1 MIIFVD
7 ETTYY
12 ENVNSGKQIVGTGIL
27 TVNDLNSVNATIEDA
42 FQTLIADPDIH
53 SPKTKAFDSRTL
65 NNRYFHACEDSKNG
79 HSAICASISK
89 NLVGDFHY
97 NYQQVTKGYENAFQD
112 TFLYAGVQV
121 STTRSP
127 VKMFIEQ
134 RTGFSRL
141 QASRLIEH
149 VFNAIEW
156 GTYELVAIP
165 KFFPECEISFV
176 GKDNQGIQITDFIM
190 WSKNRTRTN
199 PPNKIWES
207 RLKFTSKSSAGEIGQ
222 EIDQGDIVF
231 KRGVKHELHLGVYP
245 QDAFPLGTFRGNQ
258 HIVDLFIF
266 IDAQVRKF
274 ILEELTLTHIRAL
287 YEDISLA
294 FKNSSIFYNT
304 ETVRKIAS
312 CYIRI
317 FDMKPIYTEADNTA
331 EKFRELLLSKQ
342 LAGLVI
348 RKDLVHGT
356 RTAQFLAQ
364 AMRVVKNQ
372 N

>member
-12 ENVNSGKQIVGTGIL
+12 ENVNSGKQFVGTGIL
-27 TVNDLNSVNATIEDA
+27 TVDNLNSVDATIDEA

-53 SPKTKAFDSRTL
+53 SPKTKAFDSRTIT
-65 NNRYFHACEDSKNG
+65 NQYFHACEDSKNG
-79 HSAICASISK
+79 HSAICSSISK

-97 NYQQVTKGYENAFQD
+97 NYREVTDGYERAFQD

-127 VKMFIEQ
+127 VKMFIEK
-134 RTGFSRL
+134 RTGFSHL

-156 GTYELVAIP
+156 GAYELVAIP
-165 KFFPECEISFV
+165 KFFPDCEISFV
-176 GKDNQGIQITDFIM
+176 GKDNKGIQITDFIM
-190 WSKNRTRTN
+190 WAKNRMRTN

-222 EIDQGDIVF
+222 DIDQGDIVF
-231 KRGVKHELHLGVYP
+231 KRGVKHDLHLGVYP
-245 QDAFPLGTFRGNQ
+245 KDAFPLGTFKGNQ
-258 HIVDLFIF
+258 HLVDLFIF

-274 ILEELTLTHIRAL
+274 ILDEFNLTHIRVLYNDIAL
-287 YEDISLA
+287 AL
-294 FKNSSIFYNT
+294 KNNSFVYNT

-317 FDMKPIYTEADNTA
+317 FDMKPIYTDADKTA
-331 EKFRELLLSKQ
+331 ENFRELLLSKK

-348 RKDLVHGT
+348 RKDLIQGT

-364 AMRVVKNQ
+364 TMRSVKNQ
-372 N
+372 K